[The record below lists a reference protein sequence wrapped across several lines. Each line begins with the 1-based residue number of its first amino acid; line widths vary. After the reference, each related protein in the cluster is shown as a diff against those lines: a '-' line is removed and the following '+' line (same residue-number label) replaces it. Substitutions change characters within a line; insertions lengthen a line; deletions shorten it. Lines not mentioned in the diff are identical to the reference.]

1 MGPASAQTCSSPW
14 KYSQSKT
21 QPPNWLFTVVKG
33 FREAGDARLQNGPIP
48 TVHCISWF
56 SPFYIIIFMTRG
68 LRGTLC
74 FLLIIFP
81 FLGSFEAND
90 KAQVSTNSSL
100 V

>member
-1 MGPASAQTCSSPW
+1 MLVYKMGQFPLYTAFPGFH
-14 KYSQSKT
+14 
-21 QPPNWLFTVVKG
+21 LFT
-33 FREAGDARLQNGPIP
+33 L
-48 TVHCISWF
+48 T
-56 SPFYIIIFMTRG
+56 IIFMTRG